1 MGLLQK
7 LSSSFI
13 GYYFRTFIYFHTI
26 VFGLFGLGYLL
37 YLIDFQI
44 TRPDIRSFFMS
55 IFINDYCY
63 LPGNWFRSQYLNGT

>member
-1 MGLLQK
+1 MSLLQK

-13 GYYFRTFIYFHTI
+13 GYYSRTFIYFHSI

-44 TRPDIRSFFMS
+44 TRPDIRSFYVYIYTFTCGS
-55 IFINDYCY
+55 RYELCNA
-63 LPGNWFRSQYLNGT
+63 